1 MKCQIYKV
9 MRKINILKAIVDLL
23 WIFSMP
29 IVLIIIGFS
38 IAVFFVDLGDLNIK
52 INAIDLNTETLF
64 SKTLLVISALNYL
77 LIIAALYF
85 FRKVLNYFIRVKIF
99 EETVISSFKKIGNL
113 LSVSGIISL
122 TVSMI
127 SKFYFEQKVSLEFG
141 LNQHLVI
148 ICLGLFFLVLSEV
161 FKIAK
166 HQKQENDLTI

>member
-1 MKCQIYKV
+1 
-9 MRKINILKAIVDLL
+9 MRKLNILKAIVDLL

-29 IVLIIIGFS
+29 IVLVIIGFS
-38 IAVFFVDLGDLNIK
+38 IAIFFLDLRDFNITVNSINFNNDTLLSK
-52 INAIDLNTETLF
+52 I
-64 SKTLLVISALNYL
+64 LLVISGLNYL

-85 FRKVLNYFIRVKIF
+85 FRKILNYFIRVKIF
-99 EETVISSFKKIGNL
+99 EKTVIVFFRKIGNL
-113 LSVSGIISL
+113 LSISGIISL
-122 TVSMI
+122 IISMVSRV
-127 SKFYFEQKVSLEFG
+127 YFEQKVSLEFG

>member
-1 MKCQIYKV
+1 

-29 IVLIIIGFS
+29 IVLLIFGFS
-38 IAVFFVDLGDLNIK
+38 ITIFFVDLSELNIK
-52 INAIDLNTETLF
+52 INSMVLNTNDLT
-64 SKTLLVISALNYL
+64 SKILLVIAALNYL

-85 FRKVLNYFIRVKIF
+85 FRKVLHYFIRVKIF
-99 EETVISSFKKIGNL
+99 EELVITSFKKIGNL
-113 LSVSGIISL
+113 LVISGIISL
-122 TVSMI
+122 ITSML
-127 SKFYFEQKVSLEFG
+127 SKVYFEQNISLEIG

-148 ICLGLFFLVLSEV
+148 ICFGLFFLVLSEI